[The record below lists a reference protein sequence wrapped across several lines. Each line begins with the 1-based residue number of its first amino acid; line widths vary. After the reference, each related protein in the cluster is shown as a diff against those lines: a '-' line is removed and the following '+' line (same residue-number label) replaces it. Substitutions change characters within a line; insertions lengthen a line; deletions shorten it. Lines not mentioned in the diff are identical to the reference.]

1 MGLLDAY
8 ASSELTEKE
17 IDRIQDQQLATLGF
31 GEMYGTEA
39 AEMAEFKP
47 YSVTSSLGGAT
58 TAVDPDTGQLTVDI
72 TKTQAEKDLEADL
85 LSGATSMFGLAA
97 ADPSLAQAEL
107 YEQIRAV
114 QRPEEERQRL
124 ALEERMLAQGRL
136 GLQSAAYGGSSP
148 ELLAQEQ
155 ARQEAMLKA
164 NLGARTQS
172 MAELGQ
178 FTDMGTAMLAGAYTP
193 QTEAIGLLGAGTN
206 VAQLQ
211 DLGAREGASLYN
223 TMMQKAFE
231 PYTDLLSLEATAKG
245 ERDAGYYKIL
255 KDLGW
260 I

>member
-17 IDRIQDQQLATLGF
+17 IERIQEQQLATLGF
-31 GEMYGTEA
+31 GELYGEES
-39 AEMAEFKP
+39 AEMAKFKP
-47 YSVTSSLGGAT
+47 YTVASSLGGAT
-58 TAVDPDTGQLTVDI
+58 TSVDPDTGQLSVQL
-72 TKTQAEKDLEADL
+72 TKSPEELALESSLLGGSAD
-85 LSGATSMFGLAA
+85 MFDRAMM
-97 ADPSLAQAEL
+97 DPSLAQAEL
-107 YEQIRAV
+107 YEQLRAI

-124 ALEERMLAQGRL
+124 ATEERMLAQGRL
-136 GLQSAAYGGSSP
+136 GLSSAAYGGANP

-172 MAELGQ
+172 LAELGQ
-178 FTDMGTAMLAGAYTP
+178 FGDMGTKMLASAYTP
-193 QTEAIGLLGAGTN
+193 QTEALGLLGAGTN

-211 DLGAREGASLYN
+211 DLGAREGAALFN

-231 PYTDLLSLEATAKG
+231 PYSDLLTLESAAKG
-245 ERDAGYYKIL
+245 ERDAGYYQIL